1 MNKIQ
6 VDKLIQDEVR
16 AIIPIVDENGK
27 EEYIEVR
34 NPDKETKE
42 EILNK
47 IWVGMENPDL
57 ALSQEDIL
65 KMLIDKL
72 TNIELNIEIED
83 LVDSNISSELETV
96 MYHICQIGN
105 ELTASLLM
113 NTDVKLG
120 QMKNEI
126 LQDRVLKEIEETEE
140 IEKMNNIKDKVVN

>member
-6 VDKLIQDEVR
+6 VDKLMQDEVR
-16 AIIPIVDENGK
+16 AIIPIVDEKGK

-42 EILNK
+42 DILNK
-47 IWVGMENPDL
+47 IWIGMENPDL

-72 TNIELNIEIED
+72 TNIELNIEIEN
-83 LVDSNISSELETV
+83 LINSEVSSELETV
-96 MYHICQIGN
+96 MYYIGQIEN

-113 NTDVKLG
+113 NTEIKLG

-126 LQDRVLKEIEETEE
+126 LQDRVLKETEE
-140 IEKMNNIKDKVVN
+140 IEKMNNIKDKVVS

>member
-16 AIIPIVDENGK
+16 AIIPIIDENGK

-47 IWVGMENPDL
+47 IWDGMENPDL

-65 KMLIDKL
+65 KMLVDKL
-72 TNIELNIEIED
+72 TNIELNIDIQD
-83 LVDSNISSELETV
+83 VIDGNISSELETT
-96 MYHICQIGN
+96 MYYIGQIEN

-113 NTDVKLG
+113 NTEVKLG

-126 LQDRVLKEIEETEE
+126 LQDRVLKETEE
-140 IEKMNNIKDKVVN
+140 IEKMNNIKDKVVS

>member
-1 MNKIQ
+1 MGKIQ

-16 AIIPIVDENGK
+16 AIIPIIDENGK

-83 LVDSNISSELETV
+83 LINGNISSELENV
-96 MYHICQIGN
+96 MYYIGQIEN

-113 NTDVKLG
+113 NTEIKLG

-126 LQDRVLKEIEETEE
+126 LQDRVLKETEE

>member
-1 MNKIQ
+1 MGKIQ

-16 AIIPIVDENGK
+16 AIIPIVDESGK

-47 IWVGMENPDL
+47 IWIGMENPDL

-83 LVDSNISSELETV
+83 LINGNISSELENV
-96 MYHICQIGN
+96 MYYIGQIEN

-113 NTDVKLG
+113 NTEIKLG

-126 LQDRVLKEIEETEE
+126 LQDRVLKETEE

>member
-16 AIIPIVDENGK
+16 AIIPIIDENGK

-83 LVDSNISSELETV
+83 LINGNISSELENV
-96 MYHICQIGN
+96 MYYIGQIEN

-113 NTDVKLG
+113 NTEIKLG

-126 LQDRVLKEIEETEE
+126 LQDRVLRETEE
-140 IEKMNNIKDKVVN
+140 IEKMNNIKDKEVN

>member
-16 AIIPIVDENGK
+16 AIIPIIDENGK

-83 LVDSNISSELETV
+83 LINGNISSELETV
-96 MYHICQIGN
+96 MYHIGQIEN

-113 NTDVKLG
+113 NTEVKLG

-126 LQDRVLKEIEETEE
+126 LQDRVLKETEE

>member
-1 MNKIQ
+1 MGKIQ

-16 AIIPIVDENGK
+16 AIIPIIDENGK

-83 LVDSNISSELETV
+83 LVDGNISSELENV
-96 MYHICQIGN
+96 MYYIGQIEN

-113 NTDVKLG
+113 NTEIKLG

-126 LQDRVLKEIEETEE
+126 LQDRVLKETEE
-140 IEKMNNIKDKVVN
+140 IEKMNNIKEKVVN

>member
-1 MNKIQ
+1 MGKIQ

-16 AIIPIVDENGK
+16 VIIPIVDESGK

-57 ALSQEDIL
+57 ALFQEDIL

-72 TNIELNIEIED
+72 TNIELNIEIQD
-83 LVDSNISSELETV
+83 VIDGNISSELETV
-96 MYHICQIGN
+96 MYYIGQIEN

-113 NTDVKLG
+113 NTEVKLG
-120 QMKNEI
+120 QLKNEI
-126 LQDRVLKEIEETEE
+126 LQDRVIKETEE
-140 IEKMNNIKDKVVN
+140 IEKMSNIKDKVVN

>member
-6 VDKLIQDEVR
+6 ADKLIQDEVR
-16 AIIPIVDENGK
+16 AIIAIVDENGK

-34 NPDKETKE
+34 NPDNKTKE
-42 EILNK
+42 DILNK
-47 IWVGMENPDL
+47 IWIGMENPDL

-83 LVDSNISSELETV
+83 LVDGNISSELETV
-96 MYHICQIGN
+96 MYYIGQIEN

-113 NTDVKLG
+113 NTEIKLG
-120 QMKNEI
+120 QLKNDI
-126 LQDRVLKEIEETEE
+126 LQDRVLKETEE
-140 IEKMNNIKDKVVN
+140 IEKINNIKDKVVN

>member
-16 AIIPIVDENGK
+16 AIIPIIDENGK

-72 TNIELNIEIED
+72 TNIELNIDIQD
-83 LVDSNISSELETV
+83 IIDGNISSELETV
-96 MYHICQIGN
+96 MYYISQIIN

-113 NTDVKLG
+113 NTEVKFG

-126 LQDRVLKEIEETEE
+126 LQDRVLKETEE
-140 IEKMNNIKDKVVN
+140 IEKMNNIKEKVVN

>member
-6 VDKLIQDEVR
+6 VDKLMQDEVR

-34 NPDKETKE
+34 NPDKKTKE

-47 IWVGMENPDL
+47 IWAGMESPDL
-57 ALSQEDIL
+57 ALSQDDIL
-65 KMLIDKL
+65 KMLVDRL

-83 LVDSNISSELETV
+83 LINGNISSELETV
-96 MYHICQIGN
+96 MYYIGQIEN

-113 NTDVKLG
+113 NTEIKLG
-120 QMKNEI
+120 QLKNDI
-126 LQDRVLKEIEETEE
+126 LQDRVLKETEE
-140 IEKMNNIKDKVVN
+140 IEKINNIKDKVVN

>member
-16 AIIPIVDENGK
+16 AIIPIIDENGK

-83 LVDSNISSELETV
+83 LINGNISSELENV
-96 MYHICQIGN
+96 MYYIGQIEN

-113 NTDVKLG
+113 NTEIKLG

-126 LQDRVLKEIEETEE
+126 LQDRVLKETEE

>member
-1 MNKIQ
+1 MGKIQ

-16 AIIPIVDENGK
+16 AIIPIVDESGR

-83 LVDSNISSELETV
+83 LINGNISSELETV
-96 MYHICQIGN
+96 MYYIGQIEN

-113 NTDVKLG
+113 NTEVKLG
-120 QMKNEI
+120 QLKNEI
-126 LQDRVLKEIEETEE
+126 LQDRVIKETEE

>member
-1 MNKIQ
+1 MGKIQ

-16 AIIPIVDENGK
+16 AIIPIVDESGK

-47 IWVGMENPDL
+47 IWTGMENPDL

-83 LVDSNISSELETV
+83 LINGNISSELETA
-96 MYHICQIGN
+96 MYYIGQIEN

-113 NTDVKLG
+113 NTEVKLG

-126 LQDRVLKEIEETEE
+126 LQDRVLKETEE
-140 IEKMNNIKDKVVN
+140 IEKMNNIKDKVVS

>member
-1 MNKIQ
+1 MGKIQ

-16 AIIPIVDENGK
+16 AIIPIIDENGK

-83 LVDSNISSELETV
+83 LVDGNISSELETV
-96 MYHICQIGN
+96 MYYIGQIEN

-113 NTDVKLG
+113 NTEIKLG

-126 LQDRVLKEIEETEE
+126 LQDRVLKETEE

>member
-6 VDKLIQDEVR
+6 VDKLMKDEIR
-16 AIIPIVDENGK
+16 AIIPFIDENGK

-34 NPDKETKE
+34 NPDKKTKE

-47 IWVGMENPDL
+47 IWAGMENPDL

-83 LVDSNISSELETV
+83 LINGEVSSELETV
-96 MYHICQIGN
+96 MYYIGQIEN

-113 NTDVKLG
+113 NTEVKLG
-120 QMKNEI
+120 QLKNEI
-126 LQDRVLKEIEETEE
+126 LQDRVLKETGE

>member
-6 VDKLIQDEVR
+6 VDKLMQDEVR

-34 NPDKETKE
+34 NPDKKTKE

-65 KMLIDKL
+65 KMLVDEL
-72 TNIELNIEIED
+72 TNIELNIEIEN
-83 LVDSNISSELETV
+83 LINGNISSELETV
-96 MYHICQIGN
+96 MYYIGQIEN

-113 NTDVKLG
+113 NTEIKLG
-120 QMKNEI
+120 QLKNEM
-126 LQDRVLKEIEETEE
+126 LQDRVLKETEE

>member
-6 VDKLIQDEVR
+6 VDKLMKDEIR
-16 AIIPIVDENGK
+16 AIIPFTDENGK

-34 NPDKETKE
+34 NPDKKTKE

-72 TNIELNIEIED
+72 TNIELNIEIEN
-83 LVDSNISSELETV
+83 LINSEVSSELETV
-96 MYHICQIGN
+96 MYYIGQIEN

-113 NTDVKLG
+113 NTEVKLG

-126 LQDRVLKEIEETEE
+126 LQERVLKETEE

>member
-6 VDKLIQDEVR
+6 VDKLMKDEVR

-34 NPDKETKE
+34 NPNKKTKE

-72 TNIELNIEIED
+72 TNIELNIDIQD
-83 LVDSNISSELETV
+83 IIDGNISSELETV
-96 MYHICQIGN
+96 MYYIGQIEN

-113 NTDVKLG
+113 NTEVKLG

-126 LQDRVLKEIEETEE
+126 LQDRVLKETEE

>member
-16 AIIPIVDENGK
+16 AIIPIIDENGK

-47 IWVGMENPDL
+47 IWVGMESPDL

-65 KMLIDKL
+65 EMLIDKL

-83 LVDSNISSELETV
+83 LINGNISSELENV
-96 MYHICQIGN
+96 MYYIGQIEN

-113 NTDVKLG
+113 NTEIKLG

-126 LQDRVLKEIEETEE
+126 LQDRVLKETEE

>member
-1 MNKIQ
+1 MGKIQ
-6 VDKLIQDEVR
+6 VDKLIQEEVR
-16 AIIPIVDENGK
+16 AIIPIIDENGK

-83 LVDSNISSELETV
+83 LVDGNISSELETV
-96 MYHICQIGN
+96 MYYIGQIEN

-113 NTDVKLG
+113 NTEVKLG

-126 LQDRVLKEIEETEE
+126 LQDRVLKETEE

>member
-16 AIIPIVDENGK
+16 AIIPIIDENGK

-65 KMLIDKL
+65 KMLVDKL
-72 TNIELNIEIED
+72 TNIELNIDIQD
-83 LVDSNISSELETV
+83 VIDGNISSELETT
-96 MYHICQIGN
+96 MYYIGQIEN

-113 NTDVKLG
+113 NTEVKLG

-126 LQDRVLKEIEETEE
+126 LQDRVLKETEE
-140 IEKMNNIKDKVVN
+140 IEKMNNIKEKVVN

>member
-16 AIIPIVDENGK
+16 AIIPIIDENGK

-83 LVDSNISSELETV
+83 LVDGNISSELENV
-96 MYHICQIGN
+96 MYYIGQIEN

-126 LQDRVLKEIEETEE
+126 LQDRVLKETEE

>member
-1 MNKIQ
+1 
-6 VDKLIQDEVR
+6 EVR
-16 AIIPIVDENGK
+16 AIIPIIDENGK

-65 KMLIDKL
+65 KMLVDKL
-72 TNIELNIEIED
+72 TNIELNIDIQD
-83 LVDSNISSELETV
+83 VIDGNISSELETT
-96 MYHICQIGN
+96 MYYIGQIEN

-113 NTDVKLG
+113 NTEVKLG

-126 LQDRVLKEIEETEE
+126 LQDRVLKETEE

>member
-6 VDKLIQDEVR
+6 VDKLMKDEVR
-16 AIIPIVDENGK
+16 AVIPFTDENGK

-34 NPDKETKE
+34 NPDNETKE

-65 KMLIDKL
+65 KMLVDKL
-72 TNIELNIEIED
+72 TNIELNIDIQD
-83 LVDSNISSELETV
+83 VIDGNISSELETT
-96 MYHICQIGN
+96 MYYIGQIEN

-113 NTDVKLG
+113 NTVVKLG

-126 LQDRVLKEIEETEE
+126 LQDRVLKETEE
-140 IEKMNNIKDKVVN
+140 IEKMNNIKDKVVS

>member
-16 AIIPIVDENGK
+16 AIIPIIDENGK

-57 ALSQEDIL
+57 ALSQEEIL

-72 TNIELNIEIED
+72 TNIELNIEIEN
-83 LVDSNISSELETV
+83 LINSEVSSELETV
-96 MYHICQIGN
+96 MYYIGQIEN

-113 NTDVKLG
+113 NTEVKLG

-126 LQDRVLKEIEETEE
+126 LQDRVLKETEE
-140 IEKMNNIKDKVVN
+140 IEKMNNIKEKVVN

>member
-1 MNKIQ
+1 MGKIQ

-16 AIIPIVDENGK
+16 AIIPIVDESGR

-47 IWVGMENPDL
+47 IWVGMENLDL

-83 LVDSNISSELETV
+83 LVDGNISSELETV
-96 MYHICQIGN
+96 MYYIGQIEN

-113 NTDVKLG
+113 NTEIKLG

-126 LQDRVLKEIEETEE
+126 LQDRVLKETEE

>member
-16 AIIPIVDENGK
+16 AIIPIIDENGK

-83 LVDSNISSELETV
+83 LINGNISSELENV
-96 MYHICQIGN
+96 MYYIGQIKN

-113 NTDVKLG
+113 NTEIKLG

-126 LQDRVLKEIEETEE
+126 LQDRVLKETEE

>member
-16 AIIPIVDENGK
+16 AIIPIVDESGK

-47 IWVGMENPDL
+47 IWVGMESPDL

-65 KMLIDKL
+65 EMLIDKL

-83 LVDSNISSELETV
+83 LINGNISSELENV
-96 MYHICQIGN
+96 MYYIGQIEN

-113 NTDVKLG
+113 NTEIKLG

-126 LQDRVLKEIEETEE
+126 LQDRVLKETEE

>member
-1 MNKIQ
+1 
-6 VDKLIQDEVR
+6 DEVR
-16 AIIPIVDENGK
+16 AIIPIIDENGK

-72 TNIELNIEIED
+72 TNIELNIDIQD
-83 LVDSNISSELETV
+83 VIDGNISSELETT
-96 MYHICQIGN
+96 MYYIGQIEN

-113 NTDVKLG
+113 NTEVKLG

-126 LQDRVLKEIEETEE
+126 LQDRVLKETEE

>member
-6 VDKLIQDEVR
+6 VDKLMQDEVR

-34 NPDKETKE
+34 NPDKKTKE

-65 KMLIDKL
+65 KMLVDKL

-83 LVDSNISSELETV
+83 LINGNISSELETV
-96 MYHICQIGN
+96 MYYIGQIEN

-113 NTDVKLG
+113 NTEIKLG
-120 QMKNEI
+120 QLKNDI
-126 LQDRVLKEIEETEE
+126 LQGRVLKETEE
-140 IEKMNNIKDKVVN
+140 IEKINNIKDKVVN

>member
-1 MNKIQ
+1 MGKIQ

-47 IWVGMENPDL
+47 IWTGMENPDL

-65 KMLIDKL
+65 KMLINKL

-83 LVDSNISSELETV
+83 LINGNISSELETV
-96 MYHICQIGN
+96 MYYIGQIEN

-113 NTDVKLG
+113 NTEVKLG
-120 QMKNEI
+120 QLKNEI
-126 LQDRVLKEIEETEE
+126 LQDRVIKETEE

>member
-16 AIIPIVDENGK
+16 AIIPIIDENGK

-65 KMLIDKL
+65 KMLVDKL
-72 TNIELNIEIED
+72 TNIELNIDIQD
-83 LVDSNISSELETV
+83 VIDGNISSELETT
-96 MYHICQIGN
+96 MYYIGQIEN

-126 LQDRVLKEIEETEE
+126 LQDRVLKETEE

>member
-1 MNKIQ
+1 MKKIQ
-6 VDKLIQDEVR
+6 VDKLMKDEVR
-16 AIIPIVDENGK
+16 AIIPFTDENGK

-34 NPDKETKE
+34 NPDKKTKE

-47 IWVGMENPDL
+47 IWAGMENQEL

-83 LVDSNISSELETV
+83 LINGNISSELETV
-96 MYHICQIGN
+96 MYYIGQIEN

-113 NTDVKLG
+113 NTEVKLG
-120 QMKNEI
+120 QLKNEI
-126 LQDRVLKEIEETEE
+126 LQDRVLKETEE
-140 IEKMNNIKDKVVN
+140 IEKMNNIKDKVVS

>member
-6 VDKLIQDEVR
+6 VDKLIQDKVR

-34 NPDKETKE
+34 NPDKKTKE
-42 EILNK
+42 DILNK

-57 ALSQEDIL
+57 ALSQEEIL

-72 TNIELNIEIED
+72 TNIELNIEIEN
-83 LVDSNISSELETV
+83 LINSEVSSELETV
-96 MYHICQIGN
+96 MYYIGQIEN

-113 NTDVKLG
+113 NTEVKLG

-126 LQDRVLKEIEETEE
+126 LQDRVLKETEE

>member
-16 AIIPIVDENGK
+16 AIIPIIDENGK

-83 LVDSNISSELETV
+83 LVDGNISSELENV
-96 MYHICQIGN
+96 MYYIGQIEN
-105 ELTASLLM
+105 ELMASLLM
-113 NTDVKLG
+113 NTEIKLG

-126 LQDRVLKEIEETEE
+126 LQDRVLKETEE
-140 IEKMNNIKDKVVN
+140 IEKMNNIKEKVVN

>member
-1 MNKIQ
+1 MGRIQ

-16 AIIPIVDENGK
+16 AIIPIIDENGK

-83 LVDSNISSELETV
+83 LVDGNISSELETV
-96 MYHICQIGN
+96 MYYIGQIEN

-113 NTDVKLG
+113 NTEIKLG
-120 QMKNEI
+120 QLKNDI
-126 LQDRVLKEIEETEE
+126 LQDRVLKETEE
-140 IEKMNNIKDKVVN
+140 IEKMNNIKDKVVS

>member
-1 MNKIQ
+1 MGKIQ

-16 AIIPIVDENGK
+16 AIIPIIDENGK

-65 KMLIDKL
+65 KILIDKL

-83 LVDSNISSELETV
+83 LVDGNISSELETV
-96 MYHICQIGN
+96 MYYIGQIEN

-113 NTDVKLG
+113 NTEVKLG

-126 LQDRVLKEIEETEE
+126 LQDRVLKETEE